1 MMRLPDRLTV
11 ERLAVEYLP
20 GTRVELL
27 YMEDQQAPPRGTKG
41 TVLMVDDI
49 GTIHVRWDNGSGL
62 GVAYGQD
69 SIRKV
74 QKY

>member
-27 YMEDQQAPPRGTKG
+27 YMEDPQAPPRGTRG

-74 QKY
+74 QK

>member
-1 MMRLPDRLTV
+1 MMRLPSRM
-11 ERLAVEYLP
+11 AVEKMATEYPP

-27 YMEDQQAPPRGTKG
+27 YMEDPQAPPRGTRG

-62 GVAYGQD
+62 GVAYGHD

-74 QKY
+74 QKC

>member
-11 ERLAVEYLP
+11 ERLAEEYPP

-49 GTIHVRWDNGSGL
+49 GTIHVRWDNSSGL

-74 QKY
+74 QK

>member
-62 GVAYGQD
+62 GVAYGHD

>member
-74 QKY
+74 QK